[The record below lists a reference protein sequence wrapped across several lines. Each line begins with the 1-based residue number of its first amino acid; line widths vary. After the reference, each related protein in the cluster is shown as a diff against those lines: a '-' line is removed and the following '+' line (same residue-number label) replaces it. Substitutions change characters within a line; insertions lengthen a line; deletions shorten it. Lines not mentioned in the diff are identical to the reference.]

1 MKVVMEAKEMR
12 SVLKHICQFGSRC
25 AKSKGFDIDFEH
37 GLYIWAGMNSWYLGC
52 ISNAGTSFADIT
64 SFVDDDGRIVNF
76 GAMLMSYVPA
86 IDRFEDVPNDILMKS
101 PIGAKY
107 VNADDKVIRLPL
119 VDEFAYKF
127 SDIALDL
134 ILHRMMKHGI
144 WVEIENP
151 NSKYV
156 RQKLNEEDKKFSLLA
171 KHLSSLK
178 KTMTKDKF
186 NAEVIKMFNDHNARH
201 ADLLDMTHPVKI
213 PLVPKPCTDF
223 NELNIIL
230 DCNDVW

>member
-1 MKVVMEAKEMR
+1 MSETAMEAEEMR
-12 SVLKHICQFGSRC
+12 SLLKRICQFGSKC

-37 GLYIWAGMNSWYLGC
+37 GLHIWAGMNTWYLGC
-52 ISNAGTSFADIT
+52 ISNASASFTDNMSFIDDNGTH
-64 SFVDDDGRIVNF
+64 VNF

-86 IDRFEDVPNDILMKS
+86 INRFEDIPYETLMKS

-107 VNADDKVIRLPL
+107 VNAYDRVIRLPL

-127 SDIALDL
+127 SDMALDL
-134 ILHRMMKHGI
+134 VLHRMMKHGV
-144 WVEIENP
+144 WVDVNFE
-151 NSKYV
+151 YV
-156 RQKLNEEDKKFSLLA
+156 KRKLNEEDREFA
-171 KHLSSLK
+171 FACMRMTDLK
-178 KTMTKDKF
+178 KTMAKDKF
-186 NAEVIKMFNDHNARH
+186 NAEATKLFSDHNARRTK
-201 ADLLDMTHPVKI
+201 LLDMAQPIKI